1 MCYNRESLV
10 REKKKEVI
18 RNMDMYQKRKM
29 RQAEKVKNAEEN
41 KTQNVA
47 INWFPGHMAKTKKQ
61 IIEDLKLI
69 DVVVEVLDAR
79 IPVSSRNRDLE
90 QYLTN
95 KKRVIVLNKADL
107 ADTNITKM
115 WQDKF
120 NSQGIIAVPMEAANK
135 KGTQDVINAIKE
147 QAKEI
152 VQKYAE
158 KGRIGRSIKVMVL
171 GIPNVGK
178 STFINS
184 LSKKNVVKVENRPG
198 VTRQKQWIKINEQI
212 ELMDTP
218 GMLWPKLD
226 NETVQRNLAFTKS
239 IGQNALDNEEIAYF
253 LLEYL
258 LENYTKRILERYN
271 LELDEIEGLPTYEVM
286 EIIARKKGAL
296 LPGAKVDTMKV
307 SNIILNDFQSGK
319 LGKISLERP

>member
-1 MCYNRESLV
+1 MEDKN
-10 REKKKEVI
+10 
-18 RNMDMYQKRKM
+18 QKLPS
-29 RQAEKVKNAEEN
+29 
-41 KTQNVA
+41 TS

-218 GMLWPKLD
+218 GMLWPKLE

-307 SNIILNDFQSGK
+307 SNIILNDFQSGR

>member
-1 MCYNRESLV
+1 M
-10 REKKKEVI
+10 
-18 RNMDMYQKRKM
+18 
-29 RQAEKVKNAEEN
+29 EN
-41 KTQNVA
+41 KTN
-47 INWFPGHMAKTKKQ
+47 INWFPGHMAKNKKQ

>member
-1 MCYNRESLV
+1 MSN
-10 REKKKEVI
+10 EKSC
-18 RNMDMYQKRKM
+18 
-29 RQAEKVKNAEEN
+29 AS
-41 KTQNVA
+41 TS
-47 INWFPGHMAKTKKQ
+47 INWYPGHMAKTKKQ

-90 QYLTN
+90 QYIEK
-95 KKRVIVLNKADL
+95 KKRVVVLNKADL
-107 ADTNITKM
+107 ADINITKM
-115 WQDKF
+115 WQEKF
-120 NSQGIIAVPMEAANK
+120 KEQGIVAVPMEAANK
-135 KGTQDVINAIKE
+135 KGTQDVINAIMT

-152 VQKYAE
+152 IQKYAE
-158 KGRIGRSIKVMVL
+158 KGRTGRTIKVMVL

-184 LSKKNVVKVENRPG
+184 LSKKNIVKVENRPG
-198 VTRQKQWIKINEQI
+198 VTKQKQWIRINEQI

-226 NETVQRNLAFTKS
+226 NEIIQKNLAFTNS
-239 IGQNALDNEEIAYF
+239 IGQNAIDNEEIAYYLLDF
-253 LLEYL
+253 LLQ
-258 LENYTKRILERYN
+258 NYQKRIMERYN
-271 LELDEIEGLPTYEVM
+271 LDEESILDLPTYEVM
-286 EIIARKKGAL
+286 ELIARKKGAL
-296 LPGAKVDTMKV
+296 LPGAKVDTMKI

>member
-1 MCYNRESLV
+1 MEDKN
-10 REKKKEVI
+10 
-18 RNMDMYQKRKM
+18 QKLPS
-29 RQAEKVKNAEEN
+29 
-41 KTQNVA
+41 TS

-120 NSQGIIAVPMEAANK
+120 NSQGIIAVSMEAANK

-218 GMLWPKLD
+218 GMLWPKLE

>member
-1 MCYNRESLV
+1 MEDKN
-10 REKKKEVI
+10 
-18 RNMDMYQKRKM
+18 QKLPS
-29 RQAEKVKNAEEN
+29 
-41 KTQNVA
+41 TS

-218 GMLWPKLD
+218 GMLWPKLE

>member
-1 MCYNRESLV
+1 MEDKN
-10 REKKKEVI
+10 
-18 RNMDMYQKRKM
+18 QKLPS
-29 RQAEKVKNAEEN
+29 
-41 KTQNVA
+41 TS

-79 IPVSSRNRDLE
+79 MPVSSRNRDLE

>member
-1 MCYNRESLV
+1 MED
-10 REKKKEVI
+10 KKE
-18 RNMDMYQKRKM
+18 KP
-29 RQAEKVKNAEEN
+29 AS
-41 KTQNVA
+41 TS

-135 KGTQDVINAIKE
+135 KVTQDVINAIKE

-307 SNIILNDFQSGK
+307 SNIILNDFQSGR

>member
-1 MCYNRESLV
+1 MEDKN
-10 REKKKEVI
+10 
-18 RNMDMYQKRKM
+18 QKLPS
-29 RQAEKVKNAEEN
+29 
-41 KTQNVA
+41 TS

>member
-1 MCYNRESLV
+1 M
-10 REKKKEVI
+10 
-18 RNMDMYQKRKM
+18 
-29 RQAEKVKNAEEN
+29 EN
-41 KTQNVA
+41 KTN

-158 KGRIGRSIKVMVL
+158 KGRIGRSIKVIVL

>member
-1 MCYNRESLV
+1 M
-10 REKKKEVI
+10 
-18 RNMDMYQKRKM
+18 
-29 RQAEKVKNAEEN
+29 EN
-41 KTQNVA
+41 KTN

-218 GMLWPKLD
+218 GMLWPKLE

>member
-1 MCYNRESLV
+1 MEDKN
-10 REKKKEVI
+10 
-18 RNMDMYQKRKM
+18 QKLPS
-29 RQAEKVKNAEEN
+29 
-41 KTQNVA
+41 TS

-218 GMLWPKLD
+218 GMLWPKLE

-239 IGQNALDNEEIAYF
+239 IGQKALDNEEIAYF

>member
-1 MCYNRESLV
+1 M
-10 REKKKEVI
+10 
-18 RNMDMYQKRKM
+18 
-29 RQAEKVKNAEEN
+29 EN
-41 KTQNVA
+41 KTN

>member
-1 MCYNRESLV
+1 MEDKN
-10 REKKKEVI
+10 
-18 RNMDMYQKRKM
+18 QKLPS
-29 RQAEKVKNAEEN
+29 
-41 KTQNVA
+41 TS

-307 SNIILNDFQSGK
+307 SNIILNDFQSGR